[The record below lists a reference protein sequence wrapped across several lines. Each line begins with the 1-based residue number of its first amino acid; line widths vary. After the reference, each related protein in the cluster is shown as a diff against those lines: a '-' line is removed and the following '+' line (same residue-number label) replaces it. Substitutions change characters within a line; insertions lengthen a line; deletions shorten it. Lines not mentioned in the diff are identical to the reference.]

1 MASSENQ
8 MNLSFFFSA
17 LIKRGRRVFLMLAN
31 PIIPRKHFSA
41 IKTTYNKK
49 RTE

>member
-8 MNLSFFFSA
+8 MNLSFFFFRIDKA
-17 LIKRGRRVFLMLAN
+17 RPAGFLMLAN